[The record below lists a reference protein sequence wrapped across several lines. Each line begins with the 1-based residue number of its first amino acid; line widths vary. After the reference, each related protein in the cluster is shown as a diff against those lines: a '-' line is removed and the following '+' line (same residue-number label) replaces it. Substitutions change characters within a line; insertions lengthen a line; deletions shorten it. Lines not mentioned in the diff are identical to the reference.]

1 MKPLYASL
9 RRKRAWRQIY
19 GRDRK
24 PTWLEEG
31 PRREVVAAREEGWL
45 PAGASVVDL
54 GCGLGYT
61 SVWLAGLGHEV
72 LGIDRSGYA
81 LEQARARY
89 DGPNLTLRRANLVR
103 PVPHLRPYD
112 VVLDLLFLHQLAPDL
127 HQAYAD
133 NLRRVCAPG
142 TRLLYLSRLSHPKG
156 VRFTREEKAAYV
168 SQLLGP
174 TFELEL
180 VQRAEM
186 QASRVTD
193 KVWNGVEL
201 RFRCGGDGA

>member
-1 MKPLYASL
+1 MKPLYSSL
-9 RRKRAWRQIY
+9 RRQRAWRQIY

-45 PAGASVVDL
+45 PEGASVVDL

-61 SVWLAGLGHEV
+61 STWLAGLGHEV
-72 LGIDRSGYA
+72 LGMDRSGRA
-81 LEQARARY
+81 IKEARTRY
-89 DGPNLTLRRANLVR
+89 DGPNLTFRKANLVR
-103 PVPHLRPYD
+103 PVRGLRPYD
-112 VVLDLLFLHQLAPDL
+112 VVLDLLFLHQLPADL
-127 HQAYAD
+127 HQGYAD

-142 TRLLYLSRLSHPKG
+142 TRVLYVHRLLDREGQRH
-156 VRFTREEKAAYV
+156 TREEQAERV

-180 VQRAEM
+180 VQRAEI

-193 KVWNGVEL
+193 KVWNGVEM
-201 RFRCGGDGA
+201 RFRCRGDGA